1 MTSTEISIIAVN
13 GVEIQA
19 MQDGA
24 GYLVALR
31 PICDAVGVAYSKQLQ
46 KLKSKPWA
54 TVYLRDTVGAD
65 GRPREMAMIDR
76 RTFTMWLATIDTNR
90 VSPDAAPVLEAFQN
104 DAADALDAHFHGAPT
119 AAPPAAP
126 TELSRMDILTLAR
139 ESEQRAVQLEAKVTA
154 DAPKVEYVDTF
165 VADNDL
171 RLLRAVAKDL
181 HIAEGVLRDDLLD
194 RNWIYKESS
203 TRWSEKK
210 QEKETVHRYSPRSD
224 KARYFQTTPVH
235 DAPRFRG
242 EVMHTLKVTPQG
254 AAAIARLYRLSI
266 VEVCA

>member
-1 MTSTEISIIAVN
+1 MNTAISTIPVN
-13 GVEIQA
+13 GVNIHA

-31 PICDAVGVAYSKQLQ
+31 PVCDAVGVDYSRQLK
-46 KLKSKPWA
+46 KLKAKPWA
-54 TVYLRDTVGAD
+54 TVAQRDTVGAD
-65 GRPREMAMIDR
+65 GKRREMSMIDR

-90 VSPDAAPVLEAFQN
+90 VNPDSRPVLETLQSE
-104 DAADALDAHFHGAPT
+104 AADVLDDYFHGQPKPSATP
-119 AAPPAAP
+119 P
-126 TELSRMDILTLAR
+126 TELSRMDILTLAM
-139 ESEQRAVQLEAKVTA
+139 ESEQRAVQLKAKVAA

-181 HIAEGVLRDDLLD
+181 HIAEGVLRDDLLS

-210 QEKETVHRYSPRSD
+210 QEKEVVTRYSPYAD

-254 AAAIARLYRLSI
+254 AAAIARLYRQAI
-266 VEVCA
+266 AEVAA

>member
-1 MTSTEISIIAVN
+1 MSTEISTIPVN
-13 GVEIQA
+13 GVNIHA

-24 GYLVALR
+24 GYLVALK
-31 PICDAVGVAYSKQLQ
+31 PVCDAVGVDYSRQLK
-46 KLKSKPWA
+46 KLRTKAWA
-54 TVYLRDTVGAD
+54 TVALMPTVGAD
-65 GRPREMAMIDR
+65 LRQREMAMIDR

-104 DAADALDAHFHGAPT
+104 DAADALDAHFHGAT
-119 AAPPAAP
+119 AAAPP
-126 TELSRMDILTLAR
+126 TELSRMDILTLAM
-139 ESEQRAVQLEAKVTA
+139 ESEQRAVQLEAKVAA

-181 HIAEGVLRDDLLD
+181 HIAEGVLRDDLLS

-210 QEKETVHRYSPRSD
+210 QEKEVVTRYSPYAD

-254 AAAIARLYRLSI
+254 AAAIARLYRQAI
-266 VEVCA
+266 AEVAA